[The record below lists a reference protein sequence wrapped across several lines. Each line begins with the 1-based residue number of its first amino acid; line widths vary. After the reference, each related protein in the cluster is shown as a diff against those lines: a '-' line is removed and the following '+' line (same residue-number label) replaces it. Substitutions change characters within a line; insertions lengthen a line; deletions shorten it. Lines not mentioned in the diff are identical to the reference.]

1 LLKCASYHLKQS
13 RVPHTFLCLVMKGYC
28 PSDLAGMEGYE
39 AFARWLALAETEL
52 VLRIDDTDDFSSFPK
67 WLIDPI
73 DHLEISTRVSGEEQ
87 FTWERYGGLR
97 RMRSKLAQQ
106 FQS

>member
-1 LLKCASYHLKQS
+1 M
-13 RVPHTFLCLVMKGYC
+13 TKGYC

-39 AFARWLALAETEL
+39 DFARWLTLVETEL
-52 VLRIDDTDDFSSFPK
+52 VLRIDDMDHGKDDLSSFPK
-67 WLIDPI
+67 WLTDPI
-73 DHLEISTRVSGEEQ
+73 DHLGISTRVSGKEQ

-106 FQS
+106 IQS